1 MLIYKNLYSYQTLL
15 STTKLGLYLNYIQYT
30 ERGQTCVLREGSE
43 MWNKIEQLMIK
54 QGLNQ
59 NTLAKRMSISTS
71 TLTELKM
78 DRIKKPS
85 FELMCKFADALGVS
99 LDELRTNEK
108 KETKS

>member
-1 MLIYKNLYSYQTLL
+1 
-15 STTKLGLYLNYIQYT
+15 
-30 ERGQTCVLREGSE
+30 

-59 NTLAKRMSISTS
+59 NTLARRMSISTS

-78 DRIKKPS
+78 NRIKKPS

-99 LDELRTNEK
+99 LDDLRSNE
-108 KETKS
+108 